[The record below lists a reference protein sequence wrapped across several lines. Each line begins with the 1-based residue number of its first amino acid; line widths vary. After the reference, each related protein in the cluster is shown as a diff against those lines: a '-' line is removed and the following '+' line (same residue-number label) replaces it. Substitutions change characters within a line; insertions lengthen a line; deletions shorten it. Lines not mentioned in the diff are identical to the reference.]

1 MEGLLSRLSGR
12 GYSTLG
18 CVGVHIRLFWIRR
31 DETAHLLYMSD
42 LEVKTAE
49 LVYLTGVVQIESIVF
64 RIPGD
69 ELKRVEMG
77 RWLFIFRFRGDETY
91 WHVEL
96 GWGLIIDFL
105 DSGKRNK

>member
-1 MEGLLSRLSGR
+1 MEVLLSRLSGR

-49 LVYLTGVVQIESIVF
+49 LVYLTGVVQIESIIC
-64 RIPGD
+64 IPHSRRRAQKGGD
-69 ELKRVEMG
+69 GQVVIYFPVSG
-77 RWLFIFRFRGDETY
+77 R
-91 WHVEL
+91 
-96 GWGLIIDFL
+96 
-105 DSGKRNK
+105 RNLLAR